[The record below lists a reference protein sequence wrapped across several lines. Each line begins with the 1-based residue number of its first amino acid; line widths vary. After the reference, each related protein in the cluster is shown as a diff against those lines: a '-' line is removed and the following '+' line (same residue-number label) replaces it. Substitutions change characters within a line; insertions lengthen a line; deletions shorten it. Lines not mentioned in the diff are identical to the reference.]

1 MWTKNPALLAVKRS
15 RTPEYHWRSVAPL
28 PYHNPRKKKSKRKS
42 YCYLRT
48 PKCSPSKTLFSA
60 CMQRALFF
68 VFCLVCLHSTPHGR
82 TEHASLL
89 HDTAGRW
96 MRGGPGAEGEAPRYV
111 KWEPGRA
118 DKMEPKKS
126 PKSRRRRT
134 CVRAHRYRHAFCF
147 FFFLLCFSAHHRH
160 CRLELRGVGVQR
172 CLYGRSALSCSN
184 VNVPFTIQPGL
195 RRSAPTTLHLFLLLL
210 LGARGK
216 DLIHLRYSNPQRHTP
231 ALIRSSVSLP

>member
-28 PYHNPRKKKSKRKS
+28 SYHNPRKKNQKENRIATSELQSVPRQKHFS
-42 YCYLRT
+42 
-48 PKCSPSKTLFSA
+48 PHVCSALF
-60 CMQRALFF
+60 FF

-118 DKMEPKKS
+118 DKMEPKKP

-231 ALIRSSVSLP
+231 ALIRSFVSLP

>member
-28 PYHNPRKKKSKRKS
+28 PYHNPRKKNQKENRIATSELQSVPRQKHFS
-42 YCYLRT
+42 
-48 PKCSPSKTLFSA
+48 PHVCS
-60 CMQRALFF
+60 ALFF
-68 VFCLVCLHSTPHGR
+68 LVFCLVCLHSTPHGR

-134 CVRAHRYRHAFCF
+134 CVRAHRYRHAVCF
-147 FFFLLCFSAHHRH
+147 FFFVMFFRPSPPLPLGTAWSGCA
-160 CRLELRGVGVQR
+160 EMPLR
-172 CLYGRSALSCSN
+172 
-184 VNVPFTIQPGL
+184 
-195 RRSAPTTLHLFLLLL
+195 
-210 LGARGK
+210 
-216 DLIHLRYSNPQRHTP
+216 
-231 ALIRSSVSLP
+231 SVSAELLQRERSFLPSSRVCGEALQPPSTSFSFSSSERAVKISYTYATATPSGILPH

>member
-1 MWTKNPALLAVKRS
+1 MVCRAFTVPQ
-15 RTPEYHWRSVAPL
+15 PQ
-28 PYHNPRKKKSKRKS
+28 KKKIKKKIVLLPPNSKVFPVKNTF
-42 YCYLRT
+42 LRMYAARSFFCVLFGMSPFYTTWADGTRFT
-48 PKCSPSKTLFSA
+48 PP
-60 CMQRALFF
+60 R
-68 VFCLVCLHSTPHGR
+68 HSGAVDAWWPRG
-82 TEHASLL
+82 
-89 HDTAGRW
+89 
-96 MRGGPGAEGEAPRYV
+96 RGGGSPICQVGAR
-111 KWEPGRA
+111 KGRQNGTKKTA
-118 DKMEPKKS
+118 KKS
-126 PKSRRRRT
+126 EKKN
-134 CVRAHRYRHAFCF
+134 VRASTSVSARGLL

-216 DLIHLRYSNPQRHTP
+216 DLIHLRYSNPQRNTP